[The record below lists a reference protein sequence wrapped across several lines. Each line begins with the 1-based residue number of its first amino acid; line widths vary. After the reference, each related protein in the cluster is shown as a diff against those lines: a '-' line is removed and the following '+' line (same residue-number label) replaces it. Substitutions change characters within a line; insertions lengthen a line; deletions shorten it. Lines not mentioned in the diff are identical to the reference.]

1 MEVWFDHQ
9 SSNDETN
16 FPHKTLLTGIQV
28 SKIRKAFANGSSA
41 NVKFSKAQL
50 SKTIP
55 SGGFTFS
62 DFLDLIDSKIY
73 GKGITLT
80 NNEIKKMKKKMNIN

>member
-16 FPHKTLLTGIQV
+16 FPHKTLLTGTQV
-28 SKIRKAFANGSSA
+28 SKIRKTFANGSSA
-41 NVKFSKAQL
+41 NIEFSKAQL
-50 SKTIP
+50 SKIIP

-62 DFLDLIDSKIY
+62 DFLDLIGPKIY
-73 GKGITLT
+73 GKRITLT
-80 NNEIKKMKKKMNIN
+80 NNEIKKMKKKMKMN